1 MIEFD
6 GVEEFEKEIRRL
18 DKLKEKYREMLK
30 NFIIKIGDKI
40 IREVK
45 GRTPYITTN
54 LKNSWMLGDV
64 KVDGDIVSIQILNN
78 AKKDNKYIEDWGI
91 DNAYYATF
99 VEYGH
104 RGVFNQKLGYVIN
117 KDTAYTKGRYML
129 TTTLQLI
136 DKVIDNEYREYFNQF
151 KLEQG
156 WI

>member
-45 GRTPYITTN
+45 GRTPYITSN

-78 AKKDNKYIEDWGI
+78 AKKDNKYIADWGI

-156 WI
+156 WV